1 MHVKFAA
8 FAALP
13 LLFSYSG
20 CDVADL
26 GMARFNRDFHYNY
39 PLQAGGRLS
48 LESFNGNVE
57 ITAWDQNTVDIS
69 GTKYGPSEDAADALR
84 IDIANSPDSVNVR
97 VIRPGDFRG
106 NRGARFAV
114 KVPRGT
120 VLDQITTSNATID
133 IMGGSGPG
141 RFRTSNG
148 KIQVRFFAGDVDAR
162 TSNGEVDL
170 SDVEGQA
177 SAHTSNGR
185 INAFHIRKSLQA
197 STSNGPIT
205 ANLTA
210 GPAEGPFRLETS
222 NGPIDLRLSDNLNG
236 SVRAQTSNGPIT
248 VQMPGT
254 LNARVSAR
262 TSNASVSSDFPVKI
276 EGELNKNHMDGLI
289 GNGGPLLDLSTS
301 NGPIRLMR
309 M

>member
-1 MHVKFAA
+1 MRLKSAIYAVV
-8 FAALP
+8 P
-13 LLFSYSG
+13 LLVILSG
-20 CDVADL
+20 CDVGDL
-26 GMARFNRDFHYNY
+26 GIARFNRDFHYNY
-39 PLQAGGRLS
+39 PLQPGGRFS

-57 ITAWDQNTVDIS
+57 ITAWEQNTVDIS
-69 GTKYGPSEDAADALR
+69 GTKYGPSEEAADALR
-84 IDIANSPDSVNVR
+84 IDIANTPGSVNVR
-97 VIRPGDFRG
+97 VTRPGDFRG
-106 NRGARFAV
+106 NRGAKFAV

-120 VLDQITTSNATID
+120 VLDQITTSNATINVT
-133 IMGGSGPG
+133 GGAGPG

-148 KIQVRFFAGDVDAR
+148 RIQVRFFAGDVDAR

-170 SDVEGQA
+170 SDVEGEA

-185 INAFHIRKSLQA
+185 INAFHIRKALQA

-222 NGPIDLRLSDNLNG
+222 NGPIDLRLPDDLTG

-262 TSNASVSSDFPVKI
+262 TSNSSVSSDFPVRV
-276 EGELNKNHMDGLI
+276 EGEMNKNHMDGLI

-301 NGPIRLMR
+301 NGAIRLMR